1 MIIFLGG
8 IKLNQED
15 FFRIKDGWNLKI
27 ENLKKDQLVH
37 YGSNLLCGNG
47 YLGYR
52 GTLEEW
58 GKAQYQACV
67 ITDTYDMADGKWREL
82 SNAPNALFT
91 ELKVEGEK
99 LGDYPEEEI
108 MTTEL
113 DFDYKYGVFRRDSKA
128 NNLTAEIVSERF
140 ASYDNLHLIANKYQ
154 LKDIEQNEVEIKLGI
169 KGDIWDLNGTHLEN
183 FSGEYDSEKNI
194 LYLKANTVE
203 KKIDLITA
211 LSFDFKKGEI
221 KSLKV
226 ENEERSIYLLLKL
239 KPENNVIKFERNM
252 LVYSSNDLDNPLE
265 EALKSAEEAVNK
277 GYQQLKKEH
286 QKVWDKKWELMD
298 ITIKG
303 NQLDQLA
310 VHFNLYHNIIATPAH
325 SEYLPIGARGLSC
338 QAYQG
343 AAFWDQEIF
352 NLPMFLFT
360 ETETAKNILKYR
372 YHTLDG
378 ARKKAE
384 DLGYDGA
391 FYAWISGKT
400 GQELCPSFFFKD
412 VISGRKIRNHF
423 NDWQIHVSP
432 DISYTIW
439 KYYIATGDLEF
450 VVDYGS
456 EILFEVARFLHS
468 RVHYNQ
474 YKDQYEVIRLLGPDE
489 YHENVDNNAFTNY
502 QSRYALKKALYFY
515 YKMENEYP
523 DKLKQLKEKINLK
536 ESEVT
541 AWQEIAEK
549 IYLPEP
555 DKNNLI
561 EQFDGYFDLEDTT
574 AEVLEDRLIDKQ
586 EYWGWPN
593 GVAVFTQVIKQAD
606 VIQLFTMHDIFS
618 EEVLAANYDYYEPR
632 TQHGSSLSP
641 SQYAIV
647 AARLGRAEEAYNYF
661 ENSAFIDLMSTNKAV
676 SGGTFIG
683 GVHTAAAGGIWQL
696 IVNGFAGMKINREGL
711 SFKPILPEEWEVVEF
726 KLNYKGNKLK
736 ISLKSDSFKLKALN
750 DNQDTVAFKVGNQK
764 LKAAAGEEV
773 EVEI

>member
-1 MIIFLGG
+1 LDY
-8 IKLNQED
+8 QD
-15 FFRIKDGWNLKI
+15 FFKIKDDWNIKI
-27 ENLKKDQLVH
+27 EELKDEQLVH

-58 GKAQYQACV
+58 GKDEYQACV

-82 SNAPNALFT
+82 SNSPNALFT
-91 ELKVEGEK
+91 EVKIGGEK
-99 LGDYPEEEI
+99 LGDYPDEDL

-113 DFDYKYGVFRRDSKA
+113 DFDYKYGVFKRNSRAKNS
-128 NNLTAEIVSERF
+128 TAEIVSERF

-154 LKDIEQNEVEIKLGI
+154 LNNLEENKVEIRLGI
-169 KGDIWDLNGTHLEN
+169 KGDIWDLNGSHLEN

-203 KKIDLITA
+203 KNIDLITA
-211 LSFDFKKGEI
+211 LSFDFKKGDIE
-221 KSLKV
+221 SLKV
-226 ENEERSIYLLLKL
+226 ENEEKSIYLLLKI
-239 KPENNVIKFERNM
+239 KPENKVVKFERNM
-252 LVYSSNDLDNPLE
+252 LVYSSNDLKNPLE
-265 EALKSAEEAVNK
+265 KAVEAAVEATAE
-277 GYQQLKKEH
+277 GYQQLKQEH
-286 QKVWDKKWELMD
+286 QHVWDKKWELMD
-298 ITIKG
+298 IKIAG

-310 VHFNLYHNIIATPAH
+310 VHFNLYHNVIATPAH

-360 ETETAKNILKYR
+360 ETKTAKNILKYR

-378 ARKKAE
+378 ARKKAK

-391 FYAWISGKT
+391 FYAWISGKS

-439 KYYIATGDLEF
+439 KYYIATDDLDF

-474 YKDQYEVIRLLGPDE
+474 YKDQYEIIRLLGPDE

-502 QSRYALKKALYFY
+502 QTRYALKKALYFY

-523 DKLKQLKEKINLK
+523 EKLKALKEKIDLQEK
-536 ESEVT
+536 EVT
-541 AWQEIAEK
+541 AWQEIAER

-555 DKNNLI
+555 DENMLI

-574 AEVLEDRLIDKQ
+574 AEVLEERLIDKQ

-647 AARLGRAEEAYNYF
+647 AARLGRAEEAYDYF
-661 ENSAFIDLMSTNKAV
+661 EASAFIDLMSTNKAV

-696 IVNGFAGMKINREGL
+696 IVNGFAGMNINRKGL
-711 SFKPILPEEWEVVEF
+711 SFMPILPEEWDSVEF
-726 KLNYKGNKLK
+726 KLNYKANKLK
-736 ISLKSDSFKLKALN
+736 IKLSSDSF
-750 DNQDTVAFKVGNQK
+750 TVQASASNKTSVEFKVEDK
-764 LKAAAGEEV
+764 HYKAAAGEEV
-773 EVEI
+773 NIKI

>member
-1 MIIFLGG
+1 LDY
-8 IKLNQED
+8 QD
-15 FFRIKDGWNLKI
+15 FFKIKDDWNIKI
-27 ENLKKDQLVH
+27 EELKDEQLVH

-58 GKAQYQACV
+58 GKDEYQACV

-82 SNAPNALFT
+82 SNSPNALFT
-91 ELKVEGEK
+91 EVKIGGEK
-99 LGDYPEEEI
+99 LGDYPDEDL

-113 DFDYKYGVFRRDSKA
+113 DFDYKYGVFKRNSRAKNS
-128 NNLTAEIVSERF
+128 TAEIVSERF

-154 LKDIEQNEVEIKLGI
+154 LNNLEENKVEIKLGI
-169 KGDIWDLNGTHLEN
+169 KGDIWDLNGSHLEN

-203 KKIDLITA
+203 KNIDLITA
-211 LSFDFKKGEI
+211 LSFDFKKGDIE
-221 KSLKV
+221 SLKV
-226 ENEERSIYLLLKL
+226 ENEEKSIYLLLKI
-239 KPENNVIKFERNM
+239 KPENKVVKFERNM
-252 LVYSSNDLDNPLE
+252 LVYSSNDLKNPLE
-265 EALKSAEEAVNK
+265 KAVEAAVEATAE
-277 GYQQLKKEH
+277 GYQQLKQEH
-286 QKVWDKKWELMD
+286 QHVWDKKWELMD
-298 ITIKG
+298 IKIAG

-310 VHFNLYHNIIATPAH
+310 VHFNLYHNVIATPAH

-360 ETETAKNILKYR
+360 ETKTAKNILKYR

-378 ARKKAE
+378 ARKKAK

-391 FYAWISGKT
+391 FYAWISGKS

-439 KYYIATGDLEF
+439 KYYIATDDLDF

-474 YKDQYEVIRLLGPDE
+474 YKDQYEIIRLLGPDE

-502 QSRYALKKALYFY
+502 QTRYALKKALYFY

-523 DKLKQLKEKINLK
+523 EKLKALKEKIDLQEK
-536 ESEVT
+536 EVT
-541 AWQEIAEK
+541 AWQEIAER

-555 DKNNLI
+555 DENMLI

-574 AEVLEDRLIDKQ
+574 AEVLEERLIDKQ

-647 AARLGRAEEAYNYF
+647 AARLGRAEEAYDYF
-661 ENSAFIDLMSTNKAV
+661 EASAFIDLMSTNKAV

-696 IVNGFAGMKINREGL
+696 IVNGFAGMNINRKGL
-711 SFKPILPEEWEVVEF
+711 SFMPILPEEWDSVEF
-726 KLNYKGNKLK
+726 KLNYKANKLK
-736 ISLKSDSFKLKALN
+736 IKLSSDSF
-750 DNQDTVAFKVGNQK
+750 TVQASASNKTSVEFKVEDK
-764 LKAAAGEEV
+764 HYKAAAGEEV
-773 EVEI
+773 NIKI

>member
-1 MIIFLGG
+1 LDY
-8 IKLNQED
+8 QD
-15 FFRIKDGWNLKI
+15 FFRIKDDWNIKI
-27 ENLKKDQLVH
+27 EELKDEQLVH

-58 GKAQYQACV
+58 GKDEYQACV

-82 SNAPNALFT
+82 SNSPNALFT
-91 ELKVEGEK
+91 EVKIGGEK
-99 LGDYPEEEI
+99 LGDYPDEDL

-113 DFDYKYGVFRRDSKA
+113 DFDYKYGVFKRNSRAKNS
-128 NNLTAEIVSERF
+128 TAEIVSERF

-154 LKDIEQNEVEIKLGI
+154 LNNLEENKVEIRLGI
-169 KGDIWDLNGTHLEN
+169 KGDIWDLNGSHLEN

-203 KKIDLITA
+203 KNIDLITA
-211 LSFDFKKGEI
+211 LSFDFKKGDIE
-221 KSLKV
+221 SLKV
-226 ENEERSIYLLLKL
+226 ENEEKSIYLLLKI
-239 KPENNVIKFERNM
+239 KPENKVVKFERNM
-252 LVYSSNDLDNPLE
+252 LVYSSNDLKNPLE
-265 EALKSAEEAVNK
+265 KAVEAAVEATAE
-277 GYQQLKKEH
+277 GYQQLKQEH
-286 QKVWDKKWELMD
+286 QHVWDKKWELMD
-298 ITIKG
+298 IKIAG

-310 VHFNLYHNIIATPAH
+310 VHFNLYHNVIATPAH

-360 ETETAKNILKYR
+360 ETKTAKNILKYR

-378 ARKKAE
+378 ARKKAK

-391 FYAWISGKT
+391 FYAWISGKS
-400 GQELCPSFFFKD
+400 GQELCPSFFFRD

-439 KYYIATGDLEF
+439 KYYIATDDLDF

-474 YKDQYEVIRLLGPDE
+474 YKDQYEIIRLLGPDE

-502 QSRYALKKALYFY
+502 QTRYALKKALYFY

-523 DKLKQLKEKINLK
+523 EKLKALKEKIDLQEK
-536 ESEVT
+536 EVT
-541 AWQEIAEK
+541 AWQEIAER

-555 DKNNLI
+555 DENMLI

-574 AEVLEDRLIDKQ
+574 AEVLEERLIDKQ

-647 AARLGRAEEAYNYF
+647 AARLGRAEEAYDYF
-661 ENSAFIDLMSTNKAV
+661 EASAFIDLMSTNKAV

-696 IVNGFAGMKINREGL
+696 IVNGFAGMNINRKGL
-711 SFKPILPEEWEVVEF
+711 SFMPILPEEWDSVEF
-726 KLNYKGNKLK
+726 KLNYKANKLK
-736 ISLKSDSFKLKALN
+736 IKLSSDSF
-750 DNQDTVAFKVGNQK
+750 TVQASASNKTSVEFKVEDK
-764 LKAAAGEEV
+764 HYKAAAGEEV
-773 EVEI
+773 NIKI